1 MPSET
6 KRGPRLQPSCGAQV
20 RQIVHKAVIS
30 AQRPDNLSYLTIMNV
45 SFTSMD
51 VLNTSVVDDTTQ
63 RPLFEVSTPRFK
75 LGHRTTTIKDASGQ
89 VVAEYV
95 PRFGHDQVTLHGNTT
110 RMSEWLPKKS
120 VLSW

>member
-1 MPSET
+1 
-6 KRGPRLQPSCGAQV
+6 
-20 RQIVHKAVIS
+20 
-30 AQRPDNLSYLTIMNV
+30 MNV

-63 RPLFEVSTPRFK
+63 RPLFEVSTPRCK

-95 PRFGHDQVTLHGNTT
+95 LRFGHDQVTLHGNTT

-120 VLSW
+120 VLTW